1 MAHMYQ
7 DISHRNA
14 PYKNVVVNGYGD
26 SSIAAAT
33 PASPLDDFTFI
44 NAVGLRQVKPE
55 IAQALVTKLTYMNA
69 VFITDERYK
78 LQQYPQ
84 ESIDILQQQP
94 TSDGAKTL
102 ISYSGVGVIKKW
114 LDEKK
119 ITFVTPS
126 VVGPISTVDQEIG
139 GIAASDTQRI
149 SDIASSGLRDSIFVF
164 AMPGELDSA
173 LKSVTPSQMAVSK
186 ASFEISKTTV
196 YVLLGLGVATAGY
209 YGYKKYAKKHGR
221 Y

>member
-14 PYKNVVVNGYGD
+14 PYKNVLVGGMGD
-26 SSIAAAT
+26 TLAAA
-33 PASPLDDFTFI
+33 ASPLDEFTFI

-69 VFITDERYK
+69 IFITDERYK

-84 ESIDILQQQP
+84 ESINILQQQP
-94 TSDGAKTL
+94 GSDGAKML
-102 ISYSGVGVIKKW
+102 ISYSGIGVIKKW

-119 ITFVTPS
+119 IPLVTPS
-126 VVGPISTVDQEIG
+126 VVGPISTVDQELGAIL
-139 GIAASDTQRI
+139 ASDTQRI
-149 SDIASSGLRDSIFVF
+149 SDVANSGLRDAAFVF

-173 LKSVTPSQMAVSK
+173 LKAVTPSQMAVSK
-186 ASFEISKTTV
+186 ASFEISKNTV
-196 YVLLGLGVATAGY
+196 YILLGLGVATAGY
-209 YGYKKYAKKHGR
+209 YGYQKYAKKHGR